1 VRDYAGPVS
10 DPTRLPRGLPVPADD
25 GAADHLPGAAV
36 PSLRLPS
43 TRGGG
48 VDLAEAAAETLVLF
62 VYPRTARPDEDPLPG
77 WDKIPGARG
86 CTPQA
91 CGFRDRHE
99 DFAAADARVAG
110 LSAQTPAEQAEAS
123 LRLGLPYPLLSDQLL
138 SLADALGLPTFTAAG
153 QRLYRRLTLVA
164 RAGRIVHVRYP
175 VFPPDRDAEEVLAW
189 LR

>member
-1 VRDYAGPVS
+1 VS
-10 DPTRLPRGLPVPADD
+10 EPAPLPPDLPVPVDD

-48 VDLAEAAAETLVLF
+48 IDLAEAAAGTLVLF
-62 VYPRTARPDEDPLPG
+62 VYPRTAGADEDPLPG
-77 WDKIPGARG
+77 WDEIPGARG

-91 CGFRDRHE
+91 CGFRDRHA
-99 DFAAADARVAG
+99 DLAALDARVAG
-110 LSAQTPAEQAEAS
+110 LSAQTPAEQAEAA

-138 SLADALGLPTFTAAG
+138 TLADALDLPTFTVAG

-164 RAGRIVHVRYP
+164 RAGRIVHARYP